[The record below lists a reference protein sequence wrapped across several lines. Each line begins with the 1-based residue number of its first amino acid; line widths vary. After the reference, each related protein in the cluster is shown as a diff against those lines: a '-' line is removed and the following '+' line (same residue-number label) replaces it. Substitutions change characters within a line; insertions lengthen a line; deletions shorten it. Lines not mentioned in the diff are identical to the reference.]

1 MTAPSTK
8 ETTKLKGSRV
18 AVGHCVILNDAE
30 RPCGKHLAVVAS
42 IEGRGI
48 NSKVFCKYLAS
59 GRELTSFNKLNGGK
73 GMRSLFNE
81 ELTPVGKF
89 GVQVILEDGFYH
101 CERVSEPKA
110 TYRDGKPRSW
120 QEWETRRYKARPD
133 VLRAAMRTESSEGK

>member
-1 MTAPSTK
+1 MTSIETEPSVK
-8 ETTKLKGSRV
+8 RLKGSKI

-30 RPCGKHLAVVAS
+30 RPCGKHLAVVTS
-42 IEGRGI
+42 IEGKGI

-59 GRELTSFNKLNGGK
+59 GREFNPFNKLNDGK

-89 GVQVILEDGFYH
+89 GVQVILEANGFYH
-101 CERVSEPKA
+101 CQRVSEPKA

-120 QEWETRRYKARPD
+120 QEWETRKYKARRD
-133 VLRAAMRTESSEGK
+133 VLASAT